1 MKIYRKID
9 ELVGKTPLFEAVSL
23 KKQLN
28 LKANL
33 YLKLEYFNPA
43 GSVKDRIAVE
53 MLDDAEKRN
62 VIKSGATI
70 IEPTSGNTGIG
81 LAMIGASRGYKVIL
95 TMPDTMSVERIK
107 FIKAYGAE
115 VVLTDGKKGMQG
127 AIDKAIE
134 INKQT
139 PNSFI
144 PSQFTN
150 YSAVDAHYK
159 TTGKEIF
166 NDLDGK
172 VDVFVATVGSGST
185 FSGSVKYLKEQN
197 KFIKAVAVEP
207 EDSPLIS
214 KGISGVHKIQG
225 IGANFIPEILDLSLI
240 DEVKTANYQKSL
252 KFARFLA
259 KTEGILVGISS
270 GAALSVAIDLAKLD
284 ENTNKNIVVI
294 LPDSGSRY
302 VSTELF
308 D

>member
-1 MKIYRKID
+1 M
-9 ELVGKTPLFEAVSL
+9 
-23 KKQLN
+23 
-28 LKANL
+28 
-33 YLKLEYFNPA
+33 
-43 GSVKDRIAVE
+43 
-53 MLDDAEKRN
+53 
-62 VIKSGATI
+62 IKSMTAFGRAQAVVDGRELTV
-70 IEPTSGNTGIG
+70 ELKSVNNRFFDCSAKLPRAFSFLEERVKPYLQTKGIT
-81 LAMIGASRGYKVIL
+81 R
-95 TMPDTMSVERIK
+95 
-107 FIKAYGAE
+107 
-115 VVLTDGKKGMQG
+115 
-127 AIDKAIE
+127 
-134 INKQT
+134 
-139 PNSFI
+139 
-144 PSQFTN
+144 
-150 YSAVDAHYK
+150 
-159 TTGKEIF
+159 
-166 NDLDGK
+166 GK